1 MKRVV
6 LAAAL
11 GGCVSLAPKYERPAA
26 PIPANL
32 PGGAGD
38 ATAAELPWRD
48 FVREPKLRQIID
60 QALANN
66 RDLRRA
72 AHDIEVARGLYRVQ
86 RAQALPAIDAN
97 ASVISTRT
105 ITGANNAATTATL
118 YSADVG
124 TAVWELD
131 FWGRI
136 RSLSEAKLQQYVAS
150 VETAK
155 AARISLIGETATAYV
170 ALAADK
176 SRLAIALDTMDS
188 SKKTMELTEEL
199 VAGGTSNRGD
209 YWNASTVYQQAR
221 GDVALLTATIQQDRD
236 ALELLAGG
244 PIPDALLPDALPAQ
258 LDWFADV
265 PVGMSSAVLLRRPDV
280 AAAEHQLMAAN
291 ANIGA
296 ARAQFFPS
304 LTLTANGGVASTAL
318 SALLTGP
325 AWIFT
330 LAPNA
335 AIPLFR
341 GGANVANLELSEAQK
356 RSLVSS
362 YESTIQ
368 RAFREVADSLA
379 TRATIQEQLAAQA
392 ALVEASTKGFELSQ
406 ARFKGGVETFLN
418 TLVAQR
424 ALYAAKNAL
433 VATQLSALANRA
445 TLYRVLGGGLK

>member
-1 MKRVV
+1 
-6 LAAAL
+6 
-11 GGCVSLAPKYERPAA
+11 
-26 PIPANL
+26 
-32 PGGAGD
+32 
-38 ATAAELPWRD
+38 
-48 FVREPKLRQIID
+48 
-60 QALANN
+60 
-66 RDLRRA
+66 
-72 AHDIEVARGLYRVQ
+72 
-86 RAQALPAIDAN
+86 
-97 ASVISTRT
+97 
-105 ITGANNAATTATL
+105 
-118 YSADVG
+118 
-124 TAVWELD
+124 
-131 FWGRI
+131 
-136 RSLSEAKLQQYVAS
+136 
-150 VETAK
+150 
-155 AARISLIGETATAYV
+155 
-170 ALAADK
+170 
-176 SRLAIALDTMDS
+176 MDS

-199 VAGGTSNRGD
+199 VVGGTSNRGD

-221 GDVALLTATIQQDRD
+221 ADVALLTATIQQDRD

-244 PIPDALLPDALPAQ
+244 PIADALLPDALPAQ
-258 LDWFADV
+258 LDWFSDV

-304 LTLTANGGVASTAL
+304 VTLTANGGIATAAL
-318 SALLTGP
+318 SALLTSP

-341 GGANVANLELSEAQK
+341 GGANIANLELSEAQK
-356 RSLVSS
+356 KGLVAS
-362 YESTIQ
+362 YESAIQ

-424 ALYAAKNAL
+424 ALYGAKNAL
-433 VATQLSALANRA
+433 VATQLSALASRV